1 MKEYDVEHLF
11 ENGNIDG
18 KTECLCQKVSS
29 ENRSVRIHDHEFY
42 EIFLTLSEVGHF
54 INGKNEKLGRGTLV
68 FIKPSDIHGILYNE
82 NRRCEIVNLS
92 FSSRL
97 MRKIIDYLVISQAF
111 IDNLKS
117 NKVML
122 DEYET
127 QRLSE
132 KLNMIV
138 NGERTDLLYK
148 RCVLFELV
156 TMFLQGESDE
166 KKMFPQ
172 WFEKM
177 CEQMKSKE
185 NFTIGIERMLEIS
198 GKSREYISRSIKK
211 YLGISATE
219 FVNNLRLAYSASQLI
234 NTDKNV
240 TDICMDVGFYSI
252 SWFNKIFAK
261 KYGMSPKEFRKKGE
275 SRESR
280 YI

>member
-1 MKEYDVEHLF
+1 MKEYYVQLLF

-18 KTECLCQKVSS
+18 KTECLCQKVTS

-68 FIKPSDIHGILYNE
+68 FIKPSDIHGIIYNQ

-97 MRKIIDYLVISQAF
+97 MRQIIDYLVISQVF

-132 KLNMIV
+132 KLNRIV
-138 NGERTDLLYK
+138 NDQRTDLLYK

-156 TMFLQGESDE
+156 TMFLQGKSDE
-166 KKMFPQ
+166 KKSFPQ
-172 WFEKM
+172 WFETM
-177 CEQMKSKE
+177 FEQMKNKE
-185 NFTIGIERMLEIS
+185 NFTIGSERMLEIS
-198 GKSREYISRSIKK
+198 GKSREYTSRSIKK
-211 YLGISATE
+211 YLGVSATE
-219 FVNNLRLAYSASQLI
+219 FVNDLRLAYSASQLI

-261 KYGMSPKEFRKKGE
+261 KYGMSPKEFRKR
-275 SRESR
+275 REP
-280 YI
+280 